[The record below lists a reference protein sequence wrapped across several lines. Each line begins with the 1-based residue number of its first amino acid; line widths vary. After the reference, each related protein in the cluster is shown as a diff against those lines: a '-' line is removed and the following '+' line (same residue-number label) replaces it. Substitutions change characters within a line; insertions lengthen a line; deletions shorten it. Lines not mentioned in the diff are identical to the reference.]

1 MSYLNQLKQRAEQT
15 KSILCVGMD
24 PVLERI
30 PLKGN
35 PKEIILKFYTDILSE
50 CKKQNIMIATVK
62 PNIAY
67 FEQYGIDGLEA
78 LKQLTEFCH
87 KENIPVLC
95 DAKRGDIGP
104 TSAAYAKALFEVW
117 QFDAITVN
125 PWMGEDSVMPF
136 LEYGKRGKGIYI
148 LVRTSNPSAKE
159 FQEQIADGKKLY
171 MHVAERMLQWN
182 KEGTCA
188 VIGATAPKELEEIS
202 RFFVNRG
209 KEIPFL
215 IPGVGSQG
223 GDLKATV
230 QALKNSG
237 TDLRI
242 HRINA
247 SSSINYAWEK
257 YKTPNQYA
265 QAAVEEIKRL
275 NREIGLFGIRPNDL
289 PEIADNII

>member
-1 MSYLNQLKQRAEQT
+1 MNYISQLKQRAEQT

-30 PLKGN
+30 PLRGT
-35 PKEIILKFYTDILSE
+35 PKEVILKFYKDILNE
-50 CKKQNIMIATVK
+50 CKKQNIQLAIVK

-67 FEQYGIDGLEA
+67 FEQYGIEGLEA
-78 LKQLTEFCH
+78 LKELVQFCH

-104 TSAAYAKALFEVW
+104 TSAAYAKALFDVW

-125 PWMGEDSVMPF
+125 PWMGEDSVAPF
-136 LEYGKRGKGIYI
+136 LEYGKKGKGMYI

-159 FQEQIADGKKLY
+159 FQEQVAEGKKLY
-171 MHVAERMLQWN
+171 MHVAEKLLEWN

-188 VIGATAPKELEEIS
+188 VVGATAPNELEEIAS
-202 RFFVNRG
+202 FFVKKG
-209 KEIPFL
+209 KDIPFL

-230 QALKNSG
+230 QALRNSG

-257 YKTPNQYA
+257 KGTPNQYA
-265 QAAVEEIKRL
+265 EAAVEEIKKL
-275 NREIGLFGIRPNDL
+275 NREIGFF
-289 PEIADNII
+289 

>member
-1 MSYLNQLKQRAEQT
+1 MDLNKSKRVKMSYLEKLKKRAQET
-15 KSILCVGMD
+15 KSVLCVGMD

-30 PLKGN
+30 PIKGN
-35 PKEIILKFYTDILSE
+35 PKEVIVKFYTNILNE
-50 CKKQNIMIATVK
+50 CKKQNIQIAIVK

-67 FEQYGIDGLEA
+67 FEQYGIEGLEA
-78 LKQLTEFCH
+78 LQEIVQICH
-87 KENIPVLC
+87 NQNVPVLC

-104 TSAAYAKALFEVW
+104 TSAAYAKALFDVW

-125 PWMGEDSVMPF
+125 PWMGQDSVMPF
-136 LEYGKRGKGIYI
+136 LDYGKKGKGIYL

-159 FQEQIADGKKLY
+159 FQEQVANGKKLY
-171 MHVAERMLQWN
+171 MHVAEKIMEWN

-188 VIGATAPKELEEIS
+188 VVGATAPKELQEIS
-202 RFFVNRG
+202 ELFVKRG

-223 GDLKATV
+223 GDLKATIE
-230 QALKNSG
+230 ALKNSG

-257 YKTPNQYA
+257 RGSPNEYA
-265 QAAVEEIKRL
+265 QAAVEEIRRL
-275 NREIGLFGIRPNDL
+275 NREIGL
-289 PEIADNII
+289 